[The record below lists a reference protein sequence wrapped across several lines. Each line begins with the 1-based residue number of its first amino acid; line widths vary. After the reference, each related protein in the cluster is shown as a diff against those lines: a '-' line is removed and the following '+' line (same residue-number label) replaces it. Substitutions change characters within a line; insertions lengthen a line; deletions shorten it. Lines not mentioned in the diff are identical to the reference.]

1 MAVDTT
7 RKSVFVLGAGFI
19 GTSVIGE
26 LRHRNYHVT
35 VLVRRQ
41 ANSDELSASGLST
54 VLGSLDDSDLITA
67 QVEISDVVINTA
79 SSDHVKAALA
89 ILEGIQRRSRRG
101 DDTIYIQTSGTGSL
115 GDFAAGQFKTDT
127 ISMDNNPDDINAV
140 PDSNPHRDVDNAIT
154 SRQKEI
160 GIRAK
165 VAIILPPLIY
175 GCKFKNWTLSL
186 SLHCLEADRFQTMR
200 DIDATL
206 STSRCLFASRSRKGT
221 PDTLAMANR
230 LGLQFTSETSPEAL

>member
-1 MAVDTT
+1 MAVGTT

-35 VLVRRQ
+35 VLARRQ
-41 ANSDELSASGLST
+41 ASSDELAASGLST

-89 ILEGIQRRSRRG
+89 ILEGIQRRSHRG

-115 GDFAAGQFKTDT
+115 GDFAAGQFKTDMVFT
-127 ISMDNNPDDINAV
+127 
-140 PDSNPHRDVDNAIT
+140 DNAIT

-165 VAIILPPLIY
+165 IAIILPPLIY

-206 STSRCLFASRSRKGT
+206 STTRCLFASRSRKGT
-221 PDTLAMANR
+221 PDTLAMASR
-230 LGLQFTSETSPEAL
+230 PGLQFTSETSPEAL

>member
-1 MAVDTT
+1 MAVGTT

-26 LRHRNYHVT
+26 LRHHEYHVT
-35 VLVRRQ
+35 VLTRRQ
-41 ANSDELSASGLST
+41 ASSDKLVASGLST
-54 VLGSLDDSDLITA
+54 VLGSLDHSDLITA

-79 SSDHVKAALA
+79 SSDHVQAALA
-89 ILEGIQRRSRRG
+89 ILEGIRRRSRRS

-115 GDFAAGQFKTDT
+115 GDSAAGQFKTDT
-127 ISMDNNPDDINAV
+127 VFMDNSPDDIDAV
-140 PDSNPHRDVDNAIT
+140 PDSNPHRNVDNAIT

-165 VAIILPPLIY
+165 IAIILPPLIY

-186 SLHCLEADRFQTMR
+186 SPHCLEADRFQTMR

-206 STSRCLFASRSRKGT
+206 STTRCLFASRSRKGT
-221 PDTLAMANR
+221 PDTLAMASR
-230 LGLQFTSETSPEAL
+230 LGLQFTSETSPETL